1 MSCSLQARGRVGGYA
16 EGTLKTLQKASCFG
30 SWSAKNPI
38 GSQLIF
44 AIRLFAYNPLFW
56 VQNFTT
62 RTPARIA
69 SSSRPSATR
78 PLPPP
83 SSPPESRSCT
93 VSIFESILTSLRFG
107 VKAAPRP
114 AGHGGDPG
122 PALPH
127 LTGEWRAT
135 SPAASSS
142 EISNLYR
149 WPA

>member
-16 EGTLKTLQKASCFG
+16 EGTLKSLRKAPCFG
-30 SWSAKNPI
+30 SR
-38 GSQLIF
+38 LIIS
-44 AIRLFAYNPLFW
+44 IRLFAYNPLFW

-62 RTPARIA
+62 RTPARVA

-93 VSIFESILTSLRFG
+93 ISIFESIFTSLRFG
-107 VKAAPRP
+107 VKAARRP

-127 LTGEWRAT
+127 LTGEWRARVRQHYRLR
-135 SPAASSS
+135 SPTFTAGRRNYVS
-142 EISNLYR
+142 LTR
-149 WPA
+149 